1 MVRSSILSQKCFIRG
16 IKILK
21 WKRSEE
27 LFTLDTEKG
36 ALLIIDMQ
44 NFSCSPIGRDPLP
57 NIEETIQ
64 QINRLADF
72 CRKQSIPIIWVRHNF
87 TITNSLNNSGLFGLF
102 HDEKSMSTIT
112 NLDKGTEIYAA
123 MHFDSTKDH
132 VVFKNRYSAF
142 LSDPP
147 ELHTLLK
154 KLNKYQ
160 LWVTG
165 IAANVCVESTLRD
178 AMQLDYEV
186 ILVSDGTTAT
196 SDTALVNTL
205 ENTYHFF
212 GDVRT
217 TSDIIQTLEDHT
229 SIKRI

>member
-1 MVRSSILSQKCFIRG
+1 MN
-16 IKILK
+16 
-21 WKRSEE
+21 WKRPEK
-27 LFTLDTEKG
+27 LFTLDTEKA
-36 ALLIIDMQ
+36 ALVIIDMQ

-57 NIEETIQ
+57 NIDTTIQ

-72 CRKQSIPIIWVRHNF
+72 CRKLKIPIIWVRHNF
-87 TITNSLNNSGLFGLF
+87 SITDSLNNFGLFGLF

-123 MHFDSTKDH
+123 MHFDSTQDH

-154 KLNKYQ
+154 KLNKHQ
-160 LWVTG
+160 LWVAG

-186 ILVSDGTTAT
+186 ILISDGTTAT
-196 SDTALVNTL
+196 SDTALENTL

-217 TSDIIQTLEDHT
+217 ASDIIQVFEDHIST
-229 SIKRI
+229 KKDLK